1 MAWAGGCES
10 WRAANSCGAHPVLVC
25 VVGCRRF
32 ALRCRCDCACS
43 DTRRHLAE
51 KSYWYV
57 VVTCVKWRVCRSCG
71 CREATLARRCVLVV
85 VPFVAV
91 HFPIATASQPVQT
104 LYVRIACVKW
114 FVWSRHGCH
123 VIGALTDCHSVFGD
137 FAPMRQYVCGVHA
150 CESVSV

>member
-1 MAWAGGCES
+1 MHAVVVAVMAWAGGCES

-57 VVTCVKWRVCRSCG
+57 VVTCVKWRVWRSSG
-71 CREATLARRCVLVV
+71 WWCREATNT
-85 VPFVAV
+85 
-91 HFPIATASQPVQT
+91 HTHTHDATIHAHLQCTT
-104 LYVRIACVKW
+104 L
-114 FVWSRHGCH
+114 RHGN
-123 VIGALTDCHSVFGD
+123 AHSYTT
-137 FAPMRQYVCGVHA
+137 AATHTPTLSHA
-150 CESVSV
+150 CTRHTYCRIWQSHQERCDNR